1 MNLRP
6 VGDLK
11 SIKSTDRLAVGYLL
25 LLDRL
30 PMTDRS
36 NDSLGSL
43 GMQFYHRGH
52 REDTEEDLA
61 VPLGDDNRQIDGIV
75 VLLIRKT
82 SIEFHCGI
90 LIFPD
95 VVCRKLK
102 DNRTLARSG

>member
-1 MNLRP
+1 M
-6 VGDLK
+6 
-11 SIKSTDRLAVGYLL
+11 AVLL
-25 LLDRL
+25 
-30 PMTDRS
+30 S
-36 NDSLGSL
+36 
-43 GMQFYHRGH
+43 
-52 REDTEEDLA
+52 
-61 VPLGDDNRQIDGIV
+61 DDNREIDGIV